1 MDLSDEIIFIVDLTG
16 RFTYISK
23 NVERYGYKV
32 EEIIGRNFI
41 DFIHEEE
48 KYRMKKRFEEALKM
62 IREHNYYEEIYKTKA
77 VAKNGSP
84 IDILVHVYYLKHFGS
99 FLCILKDISN
109 KKDLYEKL
117 EVISKRMEFLK
128 KILRRNIIAIDIIS
142 HDILNLITSI
152 KNYIQIL
159 KDYNL
164 EENVK
169 NIIKRIDECSDRIID
184 ITRNCLK
191 LAKLQRIS
199 EFELIDI
206 NLKRMVNSVINSL
219 KYKADRKNISIINN
233 VEEIYIKV
241 NPIFINV
248 IENLLDNAI
257 KYSPENSEVIIE
269 SKVLNDKVRIYVKD
283 FGIGIPDEYKK
294 RIFERFERGS
304 KLGIKGTGLGLAI
317 VKRIVELHN
326 GKVWVEDNKPKGSVF
341 IVEIPR

>member
-1 MDLSDEIIFIVDLTG
+1 M
-16 RFTYISK
+16 
-23 NVERYGYKV
+23 
-32 EEIIGRNFI
+32 
-41 DFIHEEE
+41 
-48 KYRMKKRFEEALKM
+48 
-62 IREHNYYEEIYKTKA
+62 
-77 VAKNGSP
+77 
-84 IDILVHVYYLKHFGS
+84 
-99 FLCILKDISN
+99 
-109 KKDLYEKL
+109 
-117 EVISKRMEFLK
+117 
-128 KILRRNIIAIDIIS
+128 
-142 HDILNLITSI
+142 
-152 KNYIQIL
+152 
-159 KDYNL
+159 
-164 EENVK
+164 
-169 NIIKRIDECSDRIID
+169 
-184 ITRNCLK
+184 
-191 LAKLQRIS
+191 QRIS